1 MLIHQYYEGGAADLS
16 LTKVIYRH
24 MSEPG
29 KRLFISSGKG
39 YLNAAGP
46 QARFIVF
53 LLAVLI
59 IFTIILRIFQK
70 LAEILQL
77 PVFLPLSLVT
87 LLVFIS
93 VAGTIYSHKFVGPLV
108 RIRRS
113 IERLAEGDIAISLRL
128 RESDDPML
136 KDLVKA
142 ISRLCEHS
150 RNTHTLI
157 HDTVQDLFADMATLQ
172 EKVQQGADK
181 TEILRQLEIVR
192 KRQEVLDKAVQA
204 CRKA

>member
-1 MLIHQYYEGGAADLS
+1 
-16 LTKVIYRH
+16 
-24 MSEPG
+24 MSEPS

-77 PVFLPLSLVT
+77 PIFLPLSLIT
-87 LLVFIS
+87 LLVFIG
-93 VAGTIYSHKFVGPLV
+93 VAGTIYSHKFVGPLS
-108 RIRRS
+108 RIRRA
-113 IERLAEGDIAISLRL
+113 IERLAEGEIAISLRL
-128 RESDDPML
+128 RESDDPMM

-142 ISRLCEHS
+142 ISRLSEHS

-157 HDTVQDLFADMATLQ
+157 HDTVQDLFADMAALQ
-172 EKVQQGADK
+172 DKIQQGADK
-181 TEILRQLEIVR
+181 TEIMKQLEIVK
-192 KRQEVLDKAVQA
+192 KRQEVLDKAVQSS
-204 CRKA
+204 RKA

>member
-1 MLIHQYYEGGAADLS
+1 MAE
-16 LTKVIYRH
+16 T
-24 MSEPG
+24 G

-53 LLAVLI
+53 LLTVLI

-77 PVFLPLSLVT
+77 PVFLPLSLIT
-87 LLVFIS
+87 LLVFIGL
-93 VAGTIYSHKFVGPLV
+93 AGTIYSHKFVGPMA
-108 RIRRS
+108 RIRKA
-113 IERLAEGDIAISLRL
+113 IERLAEGDSSISVRL

-142 ISRLCEHS
+142 IGLLAEHN
-150 RNTHTLI
+150 RNAHTLI
-157 HDTVQDLFADMATLQ
+157 QDAVQDLAADIAALRDNIQRGADMP
-172 EKVQQGADK
+172 
-181 TEILRQLEIVR
+181 EIQKQVEVIRT
-192 KRQEVLDKAVQA
+192 RQEALDKVVRST
-204 CRKA
+204 RKS

>member
-1 MLIHQYYEGGAADLS
+1 M
-16 LTKVIYRH
+16 T
-24 MSEPG
+24 EPG

-46 QARFIVF
+46 QARFIIF
-53 LLAVLI
+53 LLTVLI

-77 PVFLPLSLVT
+77 PVFLPLALIT
-87 LLVFIS
+87 LLVFIGL
-93 VAGTIYSHKFVGPLV
+93 AGTIYSHKFVGPMA
-108 RIRRS
+108 RIRRA
-113 IERLAEGDIAISLRL
+113 IEHLAEGDIAISLRL

-142 ISRLCEHS
+142 ISLLAEHS
-150 RNTHTLI
+150 RNSHALI
-157 HDTVQDLFADMATLQ
+157 HDTAQELFDDLAVLR

-181 TEILRQLEIVR
+181 AEIQKQLEIVR
-192 KRQEVLDKAVQA
+192 GRQEALDKAVRTL
-204 CRKA
+204 RKA

>member
-1 MLIHQYYEGGAADLS
+1 ML
-16 LTKVIYRH
+16 
-24 MSEPG
+24 EPG
-29 KRLFISSGKG
+29 KRHFLSRGKKG
-39 YLNAAGP
+39 YLNAVGP

-77 PVFLPLSLVT
+77 PIFLPLSLIT
-87 LLVFIS
+87 LLLFIG

-108 RIRRS
+108 RIRKA

-128 RESDDPML
+128 RESDDPMM

-150 RNTHTLI
+150 RNSHTLI
-157 HDTVQDLFADMATLQ
+157 HDTVQDLVADMATLQ
-172 EKVQQGADK
+172 EKIQQGADK
-181 TEILRQLEIVR
+181 SEILQQIQIVK
-192 KRQEVLDKAVQA
+192 KRQETLDKAVQSS
-204 CRKA
+204 RKV

>member
-1 MLIHQYYEGGAADLS
+1 
-16 LTKVIYRH
+16 

-77 PVFLPLSLVT
+77 PVFLPLSLIT
-87 LLVFIS
+87 LLVFIG
-93 VAGTIYSHKFVGPLV
+93 VAGTIYSHKFVGPLA
-108 RIRRS
+108 RIRRA

-128 RESDDPML
+128 RESDDPMM

-142 ISRLCEHS
+142 ISRLSEHS

-157 HDTVQDLFADMATLQ
+157 HDTVQDLFADMAALQ
-172 EKVQQGADK
+172 DKIQHGADK
-181 TEILRQLEIVR
+181 AEILKQLDIVK
-192 KRQEVLDKAVQA
+192 KRQEVLDKAVQSS
-204 CRKA
+204 RKA